1 MPDAIYDEGGW
12 GKEPLICNLG
22 RDPGEV
28 VRKVIEINRSI
39 Q

>member
-1 MPDAIYDEGGW
+1 MIR
-12 GKEPLICNLG
+12 ILG

-28 VRKVIEINRSI
+28 VRKVIEIKRSM